1 MWAIDYWQLAS
12 TLAGTL
18 LIAIDRFWNGVV
30 DFGGAICRPFGHD

>member
-18 LIAIDRFWNGVV
+18 LIAIMIWNIDRFWKW
-30 DFGGAICRPFGHD
+30 RR